1 MTITQPEADAL
12 IQLRKR
18 PQSDDSIELP
28 DMGGK
33 IGVPL
38 ISLDEKESFDLD
50 IRRGRIDL
58 RKGTSQ
64 LRTQQIV
71 ILLRLDYNGRPHRNP
86 DGSEIGCSHLHIYRE
101 GYADKWAIEL
111 PTATGIFLNLN
122 DHWQTLQDFL
132 QYCSVENTSNFRRGL
147 FT

>member
-1 MTITQPEADAL
+1 MILTQSEADAL
-12 IQLRKR
+12 IKLKKR
-18 PQSDDSIELP
+18 PKNDDPIDLP

-38 ISLDEKESFDLD
+38 VSLDKKESFDLD

-71 ILLRLDYNGRPHRNP
+71 ILLRLDYNGSPHRNP
-86 DGSEIGCSHLHIYRE
+86 DGSEIGCSHLHVYRE
-101 GYADKWAIEL
+101 GYADKWAYEL
-111 PTATGIFLNLN
+111 PDGVFSDLN

-132 QYCSVENTSNFRRGL
+132 QYCSVQNTSNFRRGL